1 MNVAYD
7 VSGVWNVV
15 LKYVGS
21 TPPAAAATAATAVKK
36 TKKKKKKAKGRG
48 KNKGIVNSIQYLAVT
63 WRDYNTNTNTN
74 TNPQLKLR
82 LQLIMLGLG
91 GCVHLRLVE
100 LCACA

>member
-36 TKKKKKKAKGRG
+36 TEKKKKAKGRG
-48 KNKGIVNSIQYLAVT
+48 KKEKTNKGIVTSIF
-63 WRDYNTNTNTN
+63 
-74 TNPQLKLR
+74 
-82 LQLIMLGLG
+82 G
-91 GCVHLRLVE
+91 GHWG
-100 LCACA
+100 AYKYKYKYK